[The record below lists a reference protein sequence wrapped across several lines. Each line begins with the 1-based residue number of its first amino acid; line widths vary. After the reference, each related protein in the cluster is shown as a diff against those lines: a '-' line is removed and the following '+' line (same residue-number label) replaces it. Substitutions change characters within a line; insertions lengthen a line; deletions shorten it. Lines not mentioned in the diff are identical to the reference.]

1 MKENFALGKV
11 VVNHHAL
18 YHGLP
23 RGQCG
28 GQDKKKKRYCKVGK
42 SPINH
47 VVFFH
52 SSGWNKRQSSFGIHY
67 FTSISIQT
75 LICYTCSLDTGDF

>member
-28 GQDKKKKRYCKVGK
+28 GQDKKKKKVL
-42 SPINH
+42 
-47 VVFFH
+47 
-52 SSGWNKRQSSFGIHY
+52 QSRK
-67 FTSISIQT
+67 ISDQSCGV
-75 LICYTCSLDTGDF
+75 LSLFWME